1 MNKDYRKH
9 YFSLWFSDGLNVTNV
24 SSSDVKQ
31 DERNPLFFCQKPLLI
46 LLRKTLERASFG
58 KEEDIPPPSAF
69 FRYNDSGILK
79 LPNFLI
85 FS

>member
-31 DERNPLFFCQKPLLI
+31 DERNLLFFCQNPLLI

-58 KEEDIPPPSAF
+58 KEEDIPPP
-69 FRYNDSGILK
+69 
-79 LPNFLI
+79 PPFLDI
-85 FS
+85 MTQGYQNYQIS